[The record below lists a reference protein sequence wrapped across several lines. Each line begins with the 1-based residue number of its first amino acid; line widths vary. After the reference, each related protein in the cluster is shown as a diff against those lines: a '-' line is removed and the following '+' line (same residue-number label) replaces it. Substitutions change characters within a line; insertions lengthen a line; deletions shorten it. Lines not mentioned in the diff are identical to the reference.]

1 MSKELIQKI
10 WNSKSS
16 ESLHILTT
24 GQILDYMGM
33 GLVVGAVA
41 MGFLILG
48 LQ

>member
-24 GQILDYMGM
+24 GQILDYLGM
-33 GLVVGAVA
+33 GFVMGALA